1 MTGKVA
7 WKEGLALLPQHFQR
21 ADESAREDVHQHFGQ
36 PPARGFGFSRLQLDL
51 STLASG
57 TVSVRA
63 AAGVFPGGIRFD
75 TASTSGSALS
85 RILPQGTDAPS
96 VRVFLAMPTPSES
109 GANLGPDAAFVEF
122 ARNLPDSATGRSR
135 REVGL
140 MAPNLSLRLS
150 TEAVDGFLLLPV
162 AEIVRGRQGQPV
174 LADDFLPILLDINAW
189 APLAEL
195 VAKLADS
202 VRVRS
207 RELERQNPSVDV
219 QGLRQWLECLHLRT
233 HLPALERAVGSLQ
246 IHPAELHAD
255 LLRLVG
261 GLVFTRGAEPLPSGY
276 DHSDPSRSV
285 LGPLHWL
292 SRVLSSEIRTDNLVK
307 AMNREAPVLF
317 SLQLPSPTWQAGR
330 KFFLAIRSGLSVEQL
345 VKLFGQH
352 AKTAPRT
359 KLQAIIVS
367 ALPGLEARM
376 VPAPAFF
383 RATGQVCFELGTG
396 GPLWQGLLEEGF
408 LGVYTPPNLDISSI
422 ELLIEG
428 G

>member
-21 ADESAREDVHQHFGQ
+21 ADDSAREDLHRHFGQ
-36 PPARGFGFSRLQLDL
+36 PPARGFGFSRLQLDPAA
-51 STLASG
+51 LASG
-57 TVSVRA
+57 TVSVRE

-75 TASTSGSALS
+75 TSSTPGSALS
-85 RILPQGTDAPS
+85 RLLPQGTDVPL
-96 VRVFLAMPTPSES
+96 VHVFLAMPTPSDS

-122 ARNLPDSATGRSR
+122 PRNLPDSATGRSR

-150 TEAVDGFLLLPV
+150 TEANDGFLLLPV
-162 AEIVRGRQGQPV
+162 AQIVRGRQGQPA
-174 LADDFLPILLDINAW
+174 LAEDFLPVLLDINAW
-189 APLAEL
+189 APLADM
-195 VAKLADS
+195 VSRLADS
-202 VRVRS
+202 VRERS

-233 HLPALERAVGSLQ
+233 HLPALERATGSLQ

-255 LLRLVG
+255 LLRLMG

-276 DHSDPSRSV
+276 DHADPSRSI
-285 LGPLHWL
+285 LGPLRWL
-292 SRVLSSEIRTDNLVK
+292 VRVLSSEIRTDNLVK

-317 SLQLPSPTWQAGR
+317 SLQLPPGTWQAGR
-330 KFFLAIRSGLSVEQL
+330 KFFLAIRSGLAVEQL
-345 VKLFGQH
+345 VKLFAQH
-352 AKTAPRT
+352 AKTAPRS

-367 ALPGLEARM
+367 ALPGVEARM
-376 VPAPAFF
+376 VPVPAFF
-383 RATGQVCFELGTG
+383 RATGQVCFELGTS